1 VTILCFAY
9 GSNMC
14 TGRLTQRVPSAKP
27 RFAAKFA
34 KHQLAFH
41 KRSDDGS
48 GKADVVYTGDGHDL
62 VWGVV
67 FELEASQKANLDNA
81 EGLEYGY
88 FEKPVTVE
96 TPSGSKVAA
105 VAYYADD
112 AYKDPGL
119 KPYCWYLRFIIDGAK
134 QHGFPE
140 EYVASLEAVG
150 CVEDPDASRSSKE
163 RVIRC

>member
-1 VTILCFAY
+1 
-9 GSNMC
+9 MC
-14 TGRLTQRVPSAKP
+14 RGRLTQRVPSAKP
-27 RFAAKFA
+27 CFAAKLS
-34 KHQLAFH
+34 KYRLAFH
-41 KRSDDGS
+41 KRSNDGS
-48 GKADVVYTGDGHDL
+48 GKADVEYTGNIDDL

-67 FELEASQKANLDNA
+67 FQLEASQKPNLDNA
-81 EGLEYGY
+81 EGLGFGY

-96 TPSGSKVAA
+96 TPSGSKVTA

-112 AYKDPGL
+112 AYKDSGL
-119 KPYCWYLRFIIDGAK
+119 KPYCWYLRFVIEGAK

-163 RVIRC
+163 RAIPC